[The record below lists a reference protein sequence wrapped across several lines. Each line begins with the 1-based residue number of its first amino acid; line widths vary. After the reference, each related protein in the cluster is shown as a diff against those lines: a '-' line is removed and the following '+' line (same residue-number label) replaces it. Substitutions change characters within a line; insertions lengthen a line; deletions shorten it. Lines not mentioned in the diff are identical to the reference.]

1 MPYIPQYTLE
11 GAQEAQERNL
21 RRIANMKPEGAAGEA
36 VRDAAVALHRHAVQI
51 THVGKYV
58 GGGALKNSHR
68 IRLDGLEAII
78 YIDPSV
84 VSPRRSGKRKY
95 RPAEYGV
102 YEHER
107 GGEHAFYDRTV
118 DEIGGQVS
126 ARASRHIMEALIY
139 AK

>member
-11 GAQEAQERNL
+11 GAQEVQARNL
-21 RRIANMKPEGAAGEA
+21 RRIANLRPEGEAGEA

-68 IRLDGLEAII
+68 MSVSDLESLI

-84 VSPRRSGKRKY
+84 VSPRRGKRKY
-95 RPAEYGV
+95 KPAIYGV

-107 GGEHAFYDRTV
+107 GGEHAFYDRTLN
-118 DEIGGQVS
+118 EIGGQVK
-126 ARASRHIMEALIY
+126 AQAVKHITEAVIY

>member
-1 MPYIPQYTLE
+1 MPYIPQFSLE
-11 GAQEAQERNL
+11 GEQEVQQRNL

-68 IRLDGLEAII
+68 MRVEGLEAAI
-78 YIDPSV
+78 YIDPSAI
-84 VSPRRSGKRKY
+84 SPRRTRKKQK
-95 RPAEYGV
+95 PSVYGV

-126 ARASRHIMEALIY
+126 ARAAKHIMEAVIY

>member
-1 MPYIPQYTLE
+1 MPYTPQYTLE
-11 GAQEAQERNL
+11 GAQEVQARNL
-21 RRIANMKPEGAAGEA
+21 RRIANLRPEGAAGEA

-68 IRLDGLEAII
+68 MSVSDLEALI
-78 YIDPSV
+78 YIDPNV
-84 VSPRRSGKRKY
+84 VSPRRGKRKY
-95 RPAEYGV
+95 KPAIYGV

-107 GGEHAFYDRTV
+107 GGEHALYDRTI
-118 DEIGGQVS
+118 DEIGGQVK
-126 ARASRHIMEALIY
+126 AQAVKHITEAVIY

>member
-11 GAQEAQERNL
+11 GAQEVQERNL
-21 RRIANMKPEGAAGEA
+21 RRIANLRPEGAAGEA
-36 VRDAAVALHRHAVQI
+36 VRDAAIALHRHAVQI

-68 IRLDGLEAII
+68 MQVNGLEAMI
-78 YIDPSV
+78 YIDSSV
-84 VSPRRSGKRKY
+84 ISPRRGKRKY
-95 RPAEYGV
+95 RPAVYGV

-107 GGEHAFYDRTV
+107 GGEHAFYHRTE
-118 DEIGGQVS
+118 DEIGGQVE
-126 ARASRHIMEALIY
+126 ARAVQHITEAVIY